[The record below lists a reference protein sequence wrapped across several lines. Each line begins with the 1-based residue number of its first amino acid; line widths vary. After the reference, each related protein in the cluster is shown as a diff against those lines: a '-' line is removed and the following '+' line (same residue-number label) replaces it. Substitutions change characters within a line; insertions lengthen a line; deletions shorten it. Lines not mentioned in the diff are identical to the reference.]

1 MKKYSNTII
10 DATKYYLEKLMY
22 NADNNSKLLDALYS
36 LQILNFVFDWSY
48 MFDFVT
54 EQDRQGLMAL
64 MDQIIY
70 KNKGINL
77 PYSDSVNELGTNK
90 EYKNVNFPQ
99 TYLTWSMFTT
109 KNNINNQG
117 E

>member
-10 DATKYYLEKLMY
+10 DATQSYLTKLMY

-36 LQILNFVFDWSY
+36 LQILNFMLDWSF

-64 MDQIIY
+64 MNQIIT
-70 KNKGINL
+70 KNKGIGL
-77 PYSDSVNELGTNK
+77 PYSDDRSEIGTNT

-99 TYLTWSMFTT
+99 TYMTWDLFTSE
-109 KNNINNQG
+109 NNFNKP